1 MELFLTAFPSIFFFP
16 LELLSAIVVFA
27 WPLERRRNF
36 AIRIILFSFAMVVLA
51 GVYAYAILFLS
62 RTGMSGLLTYRGGFL
77 SSLTWCSLLFAV
89 MVLLLWAVM
98 DISLREAIYC
108 GTCAYLLEHMAY
120 CLRLI
125 LPHVST
131 SFSADAGEPLYFLI
145 MGGVYVAGYFFFVRP
160 MIRDRHYVTTAM
172 ESLWLLVGVLTVV
185 LVMSVLAS
193 AYSFELLHGIYA
205 LICCTFALVGQVKQ
219 QKQLGLQQELS
230 LQQQLWQRH
239 KAQLEMSQENIE
251 IINRKC
257 HDLKHQVA
265 ALKLIH
271 DVEKQNQVI
280 DSLQE
285 SVMIYDSILK
295 TGNEVLDTVLTE
307 KSLLCG
313 QKDIILTCI
322 ADGAL
327 LSFLDA
333 VDLYTLFGNALDN
346 AIEAA
351 QQLPKEDRMID
362 LQVRLKVGLI
372 LICITNRFTGTVEM
386 GENLP
391 KTSKE
396 NKYDHGFGLRSIQ
409 AVAEKYDG
417 VLTIKAEG
425 TLFRLQVAIPV
436 QRQPDQR

>member
-1 MELFLTAFPSIFFFP
+1 MELFLTEFPSIFFFP
-16 LELLSAIVVFA
+16 MELMSAIVVFA
-27 WPLERRRNF
+27 WPLERRRYF
-36 AIRIILFSFAMVVLA
+36 AIRVFLCVLA
-51 GVYAYAILFLS
+51 TIVMIGVCACGALFLPG
-62 RTGMSGLLTYRGGFL
+62 TGIMDSLTYQEGFL
-77 SSLTWCSLLFAV
+77 SSLAWCSLLFAV
-89 MVLLLWAVM
+89 MVLILWAVM
-98 DISLREAIYC
+98 DISLREAVYC
-108 GTCAYLLEHMAY
+108 GTCAYLLEHMVY

-125 LPHVST
+125 LPHISAD
-131 SFSADAGEPLYFLI
+131 FSADAGEPLYFLI
-145 MGGVYVAGYFFFVRP
+145 MSGVYVAGYFFFVRP
-160 MIRDRHYVTTAM
+160 MIRDRHYATTAM
-172 ESLWLLVGVLTVV
+172 ESLWLLVSVLMVV

-313 QKDIILTCI
+313 QKDIALTCI

-346 AIEAA
+346 AIEAT
-351 QQLPKEDRMID
+351 QQLPREDRMID

-391 KTSKE
+391 KTNKE
-396 NKYDHGFGLRSIQ
+396 DKYDHGFGLRSIQ

-417 VLTIKAEG
+417 VLTIKTEN
-425 TLFRLQVAIPV
+425 TLFRLQVVIPV
-436 QRQPDQR
+436 QR